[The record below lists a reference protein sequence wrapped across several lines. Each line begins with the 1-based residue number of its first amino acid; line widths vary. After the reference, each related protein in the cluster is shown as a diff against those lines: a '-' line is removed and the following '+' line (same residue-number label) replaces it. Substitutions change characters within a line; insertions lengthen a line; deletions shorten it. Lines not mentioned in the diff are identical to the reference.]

1 MVGVVIHLQET
12 DIIVTAMAEVGVE
25 VEVEVEVEVDVE
37 YPGALNFAVC
47 RPVGT
52 FIRF

>member
-1 MVGVVIHLQET
+1 MVGVVIHLQEI
-12 DIIVTAMAEVGVE
+12 DIIVTAMAEVE
-25 VEVEVEVEVDVE
+25 VEVEVAVE